1 MDNDKPTSKTF
12 SIDFDDTFT
21 ADPELWA
28 VFVKLGTLSGHRF
41 YCVTARHNTEENTD
55 IINAAFEEV
64 GIQMPIIFSNHG
76 SKMDEV
82 ERRGIKIDI
91 WCDDAPCAIVH
102 GY

>member
-1 MDNDKPTSKTF
+1 MDNDKPTGKTF

-21 ADPELWA
+21 ADPLLWSM
-28 VFVKLGTLSGHRF
+28 FVRMAKRRGHRF
-41 YCVTARHNTEENTD
+41 YCVTARQETEENTEH
-55 IINAAFEEV
+55 INAQFDHWKC
-64 GIQMPIIFSNHG
+64 QMPIVFSNLG